1 MVTQDM
7 PCLLWL
13 CHPWMMIDTG
23 ADLSYLGSK
32 EQAPL
37 LCTHRVF
44 KEVTSGR
51 GFLRRQGLED
61 AP

>member
-1 MVTQDM
+1 
-7 PCLLWL
+7 
-13 CHPWMMIDTG
+13 MMIDTG

-61 AP
+61 AL